1 MRIAVVGG
9 GAAGMAAAYAA
20 ATNGAEV
27 TLFERNEKLGKKL
40 FISGKGRCNLTN
52 DSEIEGHV
60 SNVVRNP
67 RFLYSAYHALSP
79 YDLIDLIQSQGIPLK
94 TERGGRVFPVSD
106 KSSDI
111 LRAWKELLASAG
123 VDERFEER
131 VLSVEKTEGA
141 FVLKTSSDT
150 YRFDKVILCTGG
162 MTYQATGSTGDG
174 YRLAKKL
181 GHSVTDLLPSLVGIK
196 ANIPESLP
204 GLSLKNVEITVSKKG
219 KVLFSEFGEM
229 LFTHTGVSGPIVL
242 RASSR
247 LNREDL
253 KDIAISL
260 DLKPALSFETLD
272 ARLLRDFGGD
282 INKTI
287 KKVLPELMPKSLI
300 GLVLLQAGIAPNT
313 PCHSVTKEQ
322 RHKLCSV
329 VKGIKILPTGFE
341 DFNGAIVTSGG
352 VNVAEVNA
360 KDMQSKL
367 VPGLYFAGE
376 LLDVDAL
383 TGGYNLQ
390 IAFSTGYLA
399 GKSAAR
405 VD

>member
-20 ATNGAEV
+20 AINGAEV

-52 DSEIEGHV
+52 DSDIEGHI
-60 SNVVRNP
+60 SSVVRNP

-79 YDLIDLIQSQGIPLK
+79 CDLIALIESQGVPLK

-111 LRAWKELLASAG
+111 LRAWKELIASAG
-123 VDERFEER
+123 VNERFDER
-131 VLSVEKTEGA
+131 VSSVERSENG
-141 FVLKTSSDT
+141 FILETSAGK
-150 YRFDKVILCTGG
+150 YPFDKVILCTGG

-196 ANIPESLP
+196 AHISESLP
-204 GLSLKNVEITVSKKG
+204 GLSLKNVEITVLKKG
-219 KVLFSEFGEM
+219 KELFSEFGEM
-229 LFTHTGVSGPIVL
+229 LFTHTGVSGPIIL

-253 KDIAISL
+253 KDIIISL

-287 KKVLPELMPKSLI
+287 KKVLPELMPRSLI
-300 GLVLLQAGIAPNT
+300 GLVLTQAGIDPNT

-329 VKGIKILPTGFE
+329 VKGIKISPIGFE

-367 VPGLYFAGE
+367 VPGLFFAGE

-383 TGGYNLQ
+383 TGGYHLQ

-399 GKSAAR
+399 GKSAAKG
-405 VD
+405 